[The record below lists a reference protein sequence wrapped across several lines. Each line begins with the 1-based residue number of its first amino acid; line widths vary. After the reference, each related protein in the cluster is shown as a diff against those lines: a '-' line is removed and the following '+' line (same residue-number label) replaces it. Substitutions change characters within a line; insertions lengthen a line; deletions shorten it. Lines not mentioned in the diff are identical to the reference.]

1 MHPSEFAAVR
11 ERCGFDL
18 AWMAKLMKLPA
29 ELLATFES
37 EGQTI
42 PDGLCMALKKI
53 DADMDQLACQ
63 TADAY
68 MASQI
73 HADGPLWL
81 VGFQTDAD
89 FWMCEP
95 EMRPYPA
102 SFYAALL
109 GRMEQRILTSNLT
122 VVRTVLNL
130 GPYKDWLRKNGLA
143 DSNMSRIAWAK
154 AQVSS

>member
-1 MHPSEFAAVR
+1 MHPSEFAAIR

-29 ELLATFES
+29 ELLAAFES

-42 PDGLCMALKKI
+42 PHGLCMALKKI

-95 EMRPYPA
+95 EMPYPA
-102 SFYAALL
+102 SFYEALL
-109 GRMEQRILTSNLT
+109 GRMEQRILKSNLT

-130 GPYKDWLRKNGLA
+130 GSYKVWLQGAGLA

-154 AQVSS
+154 AQVNS